1 MKNQELQEQ
10 QIGIENC
17 LTLKGASL
25 QIKLCKNLDKI
36 KKEIAI
42 IQKTE
47 IFKTYEEKRIKLAE
61 KFANKDEAGKPKMMP
76 IIIKGQ
82 KVGEQYDI
90 TDYKTFE
97 KEREALEIKTGYKEL
112 METECSTNLWRIK
125 ESELPNDI
133 DGNQINGIFKLI
145 DFEEKE

>member
-17 LTLKGASL
+17 LTLRGASL

-36 KKEIAI
+36 KKEIKI
-42 IQKTE
+42 VQETT
-47 IFKTYEEKRIKLAE
+47 IFKEYEEKRIKLAE
-61 KFANKDEAGKPKMMP
+61 KFANKDKENKPKMMP

-82 KVGEQYDI
+82 KIGEQYDI
-90 TDYKTFE
+90 TDLDKFT

-112 METECSTNLWRIK
+112 METEVLIKLWRIK
-125 ESELPNDI
+125 ESELPNDM
-133 DGNQINGIFKLI
+133 DGNQLNGIFKLI